1 MNKTFICLSYWNMS
15 LSFIVMVAS
24 QLTYGLL
31 NNLNEAGSLPEIND
45 KAQCWHS
52 AHQYCL
58 HEQRTILSAWDIHCK
73 VTVKAQVEW
82 LAFLGRRWHSTSGR
96 NLCQL
101 SCNVTC
107 ILTSLES
114 VFCLSQPLHV
124 NFDPGEAICVFDRG
138 VWTLARAGEVVLWRQ
153 LVEAWRTMLHSP
165 WGHVLPATDTTQ
177 WTSEVFR
184 RVARVPV
191 FHAWLSPHAQLSP
204 CVKSGVASCCLENG
218 IIVVPLSR
226 DNSIRSEWYALT
238 K

>member
-82 LAFLGRRWHSTSGR
+82 LALLGRRWHSTSGR

-124 NFDPGEAICVFDRG
+124 NFDPGEAICVFDQG

-184 RVARVPV
+184 RVARVP
-191 FHAWLSPHAQLSP
+191 AQI
-204 CVKSGVASCCLENG
+204 ASEN
-218 IIVVPLSR
+218 
-226 DNSIRSEWYALT
+226 
-238 K
+238 

>member
-124 NFDPGEAICVFDRG
+124 NFVPGEAICVFDRG

-153 LVEAWRTMLHSP
+153 LFEAWRCTVHGATCCLPLTRPSGP
-165 WGHVLPATDTTQ
+165 ARCFAGSRECRCKLPAKTKLDRSLGQ
-177 WTSEVFR
+177 ARHLRKKRALFVVFCKWIS
-184 RVARVPV
+184 V
-191 FHAWLSPHAQLSP
+191 FLIVLSIL
-204 CVKSGVASCCLENG
+204 CFFL
-218 IIVVPLSR
+218 
-226 DNSIRSEWYALT
+226 
-238 K
+238 